1 MLGRFL
7 RLVIGCLPGTVIKT
21 PVLFGI
27 LPQGRAAGDVVGPS
41 YTETRRRQL
50 YPAAT
55 HRNMSPG
62 DHIWDII
69 HDHVQADLQCN
80 LDDLIR

>member
-1 MLGRFL
+1 MGL
-7 RLVIGCLPGTVIKT
+7 
-21 PVLFGI
+21 
-27 LPQGRAAGDVVGPS
+27 S

-55 HRNMSPG
+55 HRNMSPV

-69 HDHVQADLQCN
+69 HDHVQADLQRN
-80 LDDLIR
+80 PDGLIRRLETAGGSQRLPNCSIHITSSPESTEPVTIL